1 MITLRAFNEAE
12 LPIVVILHHLD
23 TPEKIE
29 KFRPRFEATGRW
41 DDHYFNCAVDVD
53 GVVVGEVQARHCPK
67 SMPPGTAEMGL
78 DLLPEFRGK
87 GLGTRILSVLAR
99 QLFAEGYHRIAGS
112 TDVTNIA
119 MQRAF
124 EKAGWRY
131 EGTQRHLMPEGE
143 DLPHDYRM
151 YAITKFDE
159 PPAASAE

>member
-1 MITLRAFNEAE
+1 MIELRGFTKEE
-12 LPIVVILHHLD
+12 LPIVVTLHQLD

-41 DDHYFNCAVDVD
+41 DDHYLNCAVDVD

-78 DLLPEFRGK
+78 DLLPEYRGK
-87 GLGTRILSVLAR
+87 GLGTKILGVLAA

-131 EGTQRHLMPEGE
+131 EGTQRHLMPEGD

-151 YAITKFDE
+151 YAITKFDKL
-159 PPAASAE
+159 PDQLAE